1 VLEEQ
6 DGAVRRIRLQP
17 GERLDRDFIPR
28 FRIGAEEICT
38 ALQLSPD
45 PALPDEG
52 TFLLTLVP
60 PLGRPQA
67 AKLRTVAFVLDRS
80 GGAWPAGRSWPPGA
94 PGPV

>member
-45 PALPDEG
+45 PALPDED

-67 AKLRTVAFVLDRS
+67 AKPRTVAFVLDRS